1 MPFRR
6 RRQPAPI
13 RLITT
18 ASKPGRGLL
27 KAIGWVDQRALVAMR
42 TRGHTPTTERIAKG
56 LGSFGELGSG
66 WLAVGVTM
74 AAAQPAK
81 RESWFAAAVAGPAS
95 VSINYVA
102 KLLIGRQRPLID
114 EHPMLAKAP
123 SKLSFPSA
131 HSTSA
136 VCAATA
142 IGRVEPRLAAPIGLL
157 AAVTCA
163 SRPFLGMHYP
173 SDVLAGVVLGTVLGR
188 AWPVEAEDEEL
199 WAG

>member
-6 RRQPAPI
+6 RRQPTPI
-13 RLITT
+13 RILRT

-27 KAIGWVDQRALVAMR
+27 RAIGWLDQRLLVAMR
-42 TRGHTPTTERIAKG
+42 TRGHNRASEGVAKS
-56 LGSFGELGSG
+56 LGTFGELGSG
-66 WLAVGVTM
+66 WLALGVI
-74 AAAQPAK
+74 AAAADPPR
-81 RESWFAAAVAGPAS
+81 RESWFAAGAAGPAS
-95 VSINYVA
+95 VSINYAA
-102 KLLIGRQRPLID
+102 KLVIGRERPLID
-114 EHPMLAKAP
+114 EHPMLARAP
-123 SKLSFPSA
+123 SRLSFPSA

-136 VCAATA
+136 ACAATA
-142 IGRVEPRLAAPIGLL
+142 MARVEPRLAMPVGAL
-157 AAVTCA
+157 AAATCA